1 MIMLVLCL
9 GVAALLLLSRSDRK
23 EPVFRELRIEGL
35 EPRIAPAALTAKFGG
50 GVLTIA
56 GDPAAANVDI
66 VETAGSIEVF
76 DGMVSLGTF
85 AGVKNITAKVQG
97 GATVTANL
105 ADGGISGS
113 FKMVATGVTTFA
125 LTAGSRIDGALTF
138 NGDIAAQTFV
148 VGNNVVV
155 GKNLTF
161 NGAQGADAFTI
172 GAGSTI
178 GGNATFA
185 AIESGTFDTATVIAI
200 GKNLAFKNTSTV
212 LNVLI
217 DSSGSAGVNISGA
230 VTYAGGRGGDSL
242 FLKAT
247 INGNAKF
254 VDATGDNAFGISET
268 SVVRGSVLMVTG
280 SGNDVFNVQAGTIE
294 RDVTLKLG
302 TGNNRFSYGIAGTV
316 AIGGNLA
323 MTTGDGNDQWQTS
336 AGGMTLGGNLTM
348 RLGEGTNSVIASAIV
363 AGNKVSV
370 KVGGGDDIVSID
382 GSATNA
388 KLAISLGAGADTL
401 AGALMRNSVSAVFDG
416 GAGVDRFIEN
426 TLTGNPLLIVG
437 FEDFS

>member
-9 GVAALLLLSRSDRK
+9 GIAALLLLSRSDRK
-23 EPVFRELRIEGL
+23 EPVFHELRIEGL

-76 DGMVSLGTF
+76 DGMMSLGTF

-125 LTAGSRIDGALTF
+125 LTAGSRIDGSLTF
-138 NGDIAAQTFV
+138 NGDIAAQTLI

-161 NGAQGADAFTI
+161 NGAQGTDAFTI

-200 GKNLAFKNTSTV
+200 GKNLAFKNTSTALDV
-212 LNVLI
+212 VI
-217 DSSGSAGVNISGA
+217 QSSGSAGVNVSGTM
-230 VTYAGGRGGDSL
+230 TYAGGRGGDSL
-242 FLKAT
+242 FLKGT

-280 SGNDVFNVQAGTIE
+280 SGNDVFGIQGGTIE

-302 TGNNRFSYGIAGTV
+302 AGNNRFNYGIAGLV
-316 AIGGNLA
+316 AIGGNLS
-323 MTTGDGNDQWQTS
+323 MTTGDGNDQWQS
-336 AGGMTLGGNLTM
+336 SGGGMTLGGNLTM
-348 RLGEGTNSVIASAIV
+348 RLGDGTNSLIASAVV

-370 KVGGGDDIVSID
+370 KVGGGDDVVSID

-388 KLAISLGAGADTL
+388 KLAISLGAGGDSL
-401 AGALMRNSVSAVFDG
+401 AGVLIRNSVSAVFDG
-416 GAGVDRFIEN
+416 GAGVDHFFEI
-426 TLTGNPLLIVG
+426 TLTGDPLIIVG